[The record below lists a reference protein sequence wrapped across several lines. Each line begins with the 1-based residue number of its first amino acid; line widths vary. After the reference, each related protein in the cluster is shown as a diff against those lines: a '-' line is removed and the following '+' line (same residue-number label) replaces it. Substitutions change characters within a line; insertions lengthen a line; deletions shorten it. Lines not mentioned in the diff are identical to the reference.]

1 MNPLHDKIQFSP
13 ELQEC
18 AEGHYIAVVEEDEYR
33 VEKLFED
40 DKEIEYIVDLG
51 ANLGTASMQFQKFF
65 PEAKILVCEP
75 EPELM
80 KYAKLN
86 TDNKLIYVEEAIIG
100 DDRKEVT
107 FNVCKWAGNGHVDG
121 NFRWDLFEPMGSE
134 KAYEIKVKAST
145 LMEILDRYNF
155 PRIDLLKI
163 DTEGMEGQI
172 LQHFKPYMHLIKHI
186 RGEWHGDKEIPIIR
200 DALKDTHDIFFDR
213 KQSTHGDVF
222 ATRKDFKPTEQKEEM
237 EKKDGY
243 TIVKR
248 VGMPDKIIYD

>member
-1 MNPLHDKIQFSP
+1 MKPQLSSLRYSP

-18 AEGHYIAVVEEDEYR
+18 AFGHFEAVVEDDEYK
-33 VEKLFED
+33 VEELFDSGE
-40 DKEIEYIVDLG
+40 KIEYIVDIG
-51 ANLGTASMQFQKFF
+51 ANLGTASMQFQRFF

-86 TDNKLIYVEEAIIG
+86 TDNKLTYIEEAIIG

-121 NFRWDLFEPMGSE
+121 NFRWDLFAPMGS
-134 KAYEIKVKAST
+134 KLDHEIKVKAAT
-145 LMEILDRYNF
+145 LKDIMDRHNF

-172 LQHFKPYMHLIKHI
+172 LQSFKPHMFLVKHF
-186 RGEWHGDKEIPIIR
+186 RGEWHGDKEIPLIR
-200 DALKDTHDIFFDR
+200 DALKDTHDYFFDR
-213 KQSTHGDVF
+213 KRPTHGDVF
-222 ATRKDFKPTEQKEEM
+222 ATRKISP
-237 EKKDGY
+237 
-243 TIVKR
+243 VKH
-248 VGMPDKIIYD
+248 D